1 MRVWYV
7 LFAESPGFSP
17 SREFSCFL
25 PSPFVQLFCAQSGDP
40 GGASASGQFSSD
52 QEASKALGHTF
63 LSFLLHTL
71 RWPFL
76 LFLLTYGG
84 YGEKPFSSPSVCQIA
99 SRGELEMKK
108 ILVCDPSLRFSLCLS
123 ETFVHCVKA
132 GLFPDLICR
141 NARGFWGAELVGLP
155 HRLPY
160 LKLVTSAEA
169 FSQVVYSWGKYWPW
183 LSPRSC
189 LVSACVSSCEPC
201 PDPWETPTRR
211 TGWFLLWEL

>member
-1 MRVWYV
+1 M
-7 LFAESPGFSP
+7 LFARLQAEG
-17 SREFSCFL
+17 
-25 PSPFVQLFCAQSGDP
+25 
-40 GGASASGQFSSD
+40 
-52 QEASKALGHTF
+52 T
-63 LSFLLHTL
+63 
-71 RWPFL
+71 
-76 LFLLTYGG
+76 
-84 YGEKPFSSPSVCQIA
+84 VCQIA

-169 FSQVVYSWGKYWPW
+169 FSQVVYSWGKY
-183 LSPRSC
+183 
-189 LVSACVSSCEPC
+189 
-201 PDPWETPTRR
+201 
-211 TGWFLLWEL
+211 

>member
-1 MRVWYV
+1 MSIGLGLVKGVWWLGHVALFHWWCTVMRVWYM

-52 QEASKALGHTF
+52 QEASKALDCTF

-71 RWPFL
+71 RWPCL

-99 SRGELEMKK
+99 SRGELELKK
-108 ILVCDPSLRFSLCLS
+108 NLVCDPSLRFSLCLS
-123 ETFVHCVKA
+123 ETFFQCV
-132 GLFPDLICR
+132 I
-141 NARGFWGAELVGLP
+141 W
-155 HRLPY
+155 
-160 LKLVTSAEA
+160 TIS
-169 FSQVVYSWGKYWPW
+169 
-183 LSPRSC
+183 RSYM
-189 LVSACVSSCEPC
+189 
-201 PDPWETPTRR
+201 
-211 TGWFLLWEL
+211 